1 MMNEIRSY
9 CKLTSWPSSPFK
21 FDWITAQEKAP
32 LKIGIKS

>member
-1 MMNEIRSY
+1 MMNEIRSIAN
-9 CKLTSWPSSPFK
+9 SRGWPSSPFK